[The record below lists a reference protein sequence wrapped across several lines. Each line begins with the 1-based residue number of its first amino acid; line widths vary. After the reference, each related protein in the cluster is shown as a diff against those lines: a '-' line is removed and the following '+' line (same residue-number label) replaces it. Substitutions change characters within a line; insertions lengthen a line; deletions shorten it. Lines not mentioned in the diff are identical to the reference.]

1 MPYRL
6 RILHAASE
14 MFPLVKTGGLADVV
28 EALPAALRGLGQD
41 ARVVIPGYRQ
51 AINAAESKGISWA
64 EHPLIIEAGGVDHQ
78 VRVGT
83 TSVNGVLTYLMAC
96 DELFNRDGIYGPS
109 PSNDYD
115 DNARRYSVFCKA
127 ALALPRFLEW
137 IPHIIHAHDW
147 QAGLIPPLLERGFN
161 NDLPATRT
169 VFTIHNMA
177 YQGAFWH
184 FDIKLTGLD
193 WSLFNPMQLEHY
205 GKLNFLKS
213 GIVFADR
220 VTTVSPR
227 YAREIQLPEYGYGL
241 DAVIKSHAYKLSGI
255 TNGIDADVW
264 NPKSDPFLE
273 SHYDAAKPQDKKN
286 CRKYLREHMKLAPDP
301 RACLMGVVSR
311 LVEQKGIDLI
321 IEAVEPYILDGRLQ
335 LVVLGSG
342 DLGLE
347 HRLSVLQGRHPG
359 RVFVWY
365 GYNDALAHQIIAG
378 CDAFLMPSR
387 YEPCGLTQMY
397 SLRYGTLPIVRHTG
411 GLADTVVDVA
421 SGHGNGF
428 SFGPIDLGHFS
439 SVIDRACGLFEH
451 FPDQWSAA
459 MKRAMQCDHSWNK
472 VAGEYLKLYASMVQV
487 E

>member
-1 MPYRL
+1 ML

-28 EALPAALRGLGQD
+28 EALPAALRDLGHD
-41 ARVVIPGYRQ
+41 ARVAIPGYRQ
-51 AINAAESKGISWA
+51 AINVAQNSGISWG
-64 EHPLIIEAGGVDHQ
+64 EKPLIIEAGGVDHY

-83 TSVNGVLTYLMAC
+83 TSVKGVLTYLLAC

-109 PSNDYD
+109 AGNDYD

-127 ALALPRFLEW
+127 ALALPGYLEW
-137 IPHIIHAHDW
+137 TPQIIHAHDW
-147 QAGLIPPLLERGFN
+147 QAGLIPPLLERGFLHA
-161 NDLPATRT
+161 LPATRA
-169 VFTIHNMA
+169 VFTIHNIA

-193 WSLFNPMQLEHY
+193 WSLFNPMQVEHY
-205 GKLNFLKS
+205 GKLNFLKA
-213 GIVFADR
+213 GVVFADR
-220 VTTVSPR
+220 VTAVSRR
-227 YAREIQLPEYGYGL
+227 YAHEIQLPEFGYGL
-241 DAVIKSHAYKLSGI
+241 DAIMKGHNYKLSGI
-255 TNGIDADVW
+255 TNGIDADIW
-264 NPKSDPFLE
+264 NPAADPFIAAK
-273 SHYDAAKPQDKKN
+273 YDANKLQGKKE
-286 CRKYLREHMKLAPDP
+286 CKRALRDSMKLKQEARP
-301 RACLMGVVSR
+301 CLMGVVSR

-321 IEAVEPYILDGRLQ
+321 IDAVEPYILDNRMQ
-335 LVVLGSG
+335 LVVLGAG

-347 HRLSVLQGRHPG
+347 HRLGALQSRHPG
-359 RVFVWY
+359 YVFVWY

-411 GLADTVVDVA
+411 GLADTITDVA
-421 SGHGNGF
+421 TGDGNGF

-451 FPDQWSAA
+451 YPDQWKAA
-459 MKRAMQCDHSWNK
+459 MKRGMKIDHSWKK
-472 VAGEYLKLYASMVQV
+472 VAGEYLKLYGSMIGA
-487 E
+487 